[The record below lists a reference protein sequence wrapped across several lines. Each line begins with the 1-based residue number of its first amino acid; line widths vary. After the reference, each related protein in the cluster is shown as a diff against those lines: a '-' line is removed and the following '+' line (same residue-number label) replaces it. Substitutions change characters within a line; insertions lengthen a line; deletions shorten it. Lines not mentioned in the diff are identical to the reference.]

1 MALKTIDEQAS
12 EMNDNL
18 NNIASFI
25 DTISQMI
32 NGYYQTITELTE
44 KIDALELAITALT
57 DQVQSGTTESSTL
70 MIKLDK
76 SSLNVSTNSTNYT
89 YMASVGVFTNK
100 TTDNIYVSSSRTING
115 MYLVHGNAEIPVTK
129 PTSDTSFYTFN
140 AAASGTM
147 LKIKTKNVGNE
158 SPVILTFGN
167 GNNTSVNLQIS
178 FKYNA
183 VKVTKPAVKPTYN
196 NTQGKYASAIKVPT
210 SGGSSY
216 PESVGNYSYNGTV
229 GTYNH

>member
-32 NGYYQTITELTE
+32 NGYYQTMTELTE
-44 KIDALELAITALT
+44 KIDSLELAITALT
-57 DQVQSGTTESSTL
+57 DQVQSGTTESSSL

-76 SSLNVSTNSTNYT
+76 SSLNVSTNSTDYT
-89 YMASVGVFTNK
+89 YMASVGIFTNQ
-100 TTDNIYVSSSRTING
+100 TDKNIYVSSSRTING
-115 MYLVHGNAEIPVTK
+115 MYLVHGNAEIPVTDQ
-129 PTSDTSFYTFN
+129 DTSFYTLK

-158 SPVILTFGN
+158 SPVTLTFGN